1 MGERGFRNRAM
12 LNQIATGVIYV
23 GLLPSSCGGNIQLNL
38 NRLCQQVIAINR
50 LGFDQIVITIG
61 KTVGVVGG
69 VVRVRRINDAVCV
82 SCQARLYKNPFFSD
96 VKTCFLDGFS
106 IYNRRFSRLG
116 FTVQVKHNAGQCSS
130 SVFRS
135 FYHFD
140 AKAVHNS
147 AVLNGVRARCGG
159 GVVGID
165 FIGVC
170 KFCVIRVAFA
180 ADYSIIAHSS
190 SIGDY

>member
-1 MGERGFRNRAM
+1 M

-96 VKTCFLDGFS
+96 VKTCFLEGFS

-116 FTVQVKHNAGQCSS
+116 FTVQVKHTPG
-130 SVFRS
+130 
-135 FYHFD
+135 
-140 AKAVHNS
+140 S
-147 AVLNGVRARCGG
+147 AVVPFSAVFTTLMPKLYITALSSMVFVLGAAGESWVLILL
-159 GVVGID
+159 VYVS
-165 FIGVC
+165 
-170 KFCVIRVAFA
+170 FA
-180 ADYSIIAHSS
+180 LFELPLPPTTASCSQ
-190 SIGDY
+190 